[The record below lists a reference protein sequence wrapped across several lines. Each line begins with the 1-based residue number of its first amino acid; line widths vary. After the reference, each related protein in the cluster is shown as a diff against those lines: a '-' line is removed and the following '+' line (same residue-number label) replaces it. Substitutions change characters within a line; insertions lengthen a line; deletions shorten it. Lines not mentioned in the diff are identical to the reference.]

1 MLAQFDNRAKANQK
15 KSSSL
20 SVSYLPSTCS
30 LMYTFQYSSEI
41 IYNCL
46 FCSAATNQNILYMH
60 TLHKNNGLLSKTNL
74 TWHLYRLS
82 PSFFAGT
89 VLLQIMH
96 NEGVCEYHMNPVATF
111 EMDATIFG
119 VNLAQMQ
126 VWDYN
131 GNHSARK
138 NKKINNYSLNSYV
151 MTPM

>member
-1 MLAQFDNRAKANQK
+1 M
-15 KSSSL
+15 
-20 SVSYLPSTCS
+20 
-30 LMYTFQYSSEI
+30 
-41 IYNCL
+41 
-46 FCSAATNQNILYMH
+46 
-60 TLHKNNGLLSKTNL
+60 

-96 NEGVCEYHMNPVATF
+96 DEGLCDYHMNPVATL

-138 NKKINNYSLNSYV
+138 NKKINNFLLNSYV
-151 MTPM
+151 MKPNVKYNHSNKCLHTQINTAHQIWEEQKYLKQMVLKSTNTFKCIT